1 MAQDGILT
9 NIEALQDALRV
20 YGLVVKKEADLAIRS
35 KMADLA
41 FAAAKNTKYAE
52 RSSIRSQ
59 ISNLPITKDGGN
71 NRKGKTQ
78 FVGLYKLMNWERK
91 IKGLRPL
98 GNSRFRRE
106 TKYITRPGAMTI
118 EEKIIRRRNKV
129 HAKGPSMPSS
139 NFMDGKY
146 KMYLKKREESS
157 KFLRIGWARAAEFF
171 GKPFKRGRDFGP
183 KTQARISGEAYG
195 AASVKAF
202 SGDLAEYAMSNY
214 AGRFDVRRRKIGQ
227 SLAPERSSQDQERA
241 AAIIENGLNLGI
253 QEVFA
258 DIIKYFETRMP
269 RVEAAMR
276 QINKLRY

>member
-9 NIEALQDALRV
+9 NIDALQDALRV

-52 RSSIRSQ
+52 RASIRSQ
-59 ISNLPITKDGGN
+59 LSNLPITKDGAN
-71 NRKGKTQ
+71 NRTGKTQ
-78 FVGLYKLMNWERK
+78 YVGLYKLMNWERK

-98 GNSRFRRE
+98 GNSRFRKA
-106 TKYITRPGAMTI
+106 TQYIARPGSMTI
-118 EEKIIRRRNKV
+118 EERIIRRRNKV

-171 GKPFKRGRDFGP
+171 GKPFRRGRDFGP

-195 AASVKAF
+195 AASVKQVG
-202 SGDLAEYAMSNY
+202 GDLTEYAMSNY
-214 AGRFDVRRRKIGQ
+214 AGRFDVRYRRVGETN
-227 SLAPERSSQDQERA
+227 APMRSSRDQERA
-241 AAIIENGLNLGI
+241 ATIIEAGFNLGL

-258 DIIKYFETRMP
+258 DITKYFETRMP
-269 RVEAAMR
+269 RVEAAIAR
-276 QINKLRY
+276 INKLR

>member
-1 MAQDGILT
+1 MAQEGILT
-9 NIEALQDALRV
+9 NINALQDALRV
-20 YGLVVKKEADLAIRS
+20 YGLVVKKEADIAIRS

-41 FAAAKNTKYAE
+41 FAAGKNTKYAE

-78 FVGLYKLMNWERK
+78 YVGLYKLMNWERK
-91 IKGLRPL
+91 LKGLRVL
-98 GNSRFRRE
+98 GNSRFRRVA
-106 TKYITRPGAMTI
+106 KYITKPGSMTV
-118 EEKIIRRRNKV
+118 EERMIRKRNKV
-129 HAKGPSMPSS
+129 HAKGPNMPTS

-195 AASVKAF
+195 AASVKQVG
-202 SGDLAEYAMSNY
+202 GDLTEYAMSNN
-214 AGRFDVRRRKIGQ
+214 AGRFDVRYRKVGETT
-227 SLAPERSSQDQERA
+227 APLRSSRDQERA
-241 AAIIENGLNLGI
+241 AAIIEAGFNLGL

-258 DIIKYFETRMP
+258 DIMKYFETRMP

-276 QINKLRY
+276 QINKLK